1 MIDPHSSSPQTPAPF
16 VGPGTQIYGFAAA
29 LALLMGLPLL
39 YLYLIAPE
47 QGPVW
52 GNIVG
57 RRMLF
62 LSRYDLQP
70 TIFTLLI
77 GLILTG
83 IGINGL
89 YQMWRHRQPPRR

>member
-1 MIDPHSSSPQTPAPF
+1 MIDPHSSPPQTPAPF
-16 VGPGTQIYGFAAA
+16 VGPGPQIYGFAAA

-47 QGPVW
+47 QAPVW

-57 RRMLF
+57 RRTLF

-70 TIFTLLI
+70 TIFTLLL
-77 GLILTG
+77 GLILTC

-89 YQMWRHRQPPRR
+89 YQMWQHRQPSRR